1 MFADSDFFSWAHTLL
16 VQAPSKLVR
25 ILAVTS
31 YDLLP
36 AGTGQMTLWNI
47 DEKKRKI
54 TNALDKIADRWGE
67 FTVTPGRMLSME
79 QKVLDRI
86 AFGRIRDLSGVQ

>member
-1 MFADSDFFSWAHTLL
+1 MFADSDFFHWAHTLL
-16 VQAPSKLVR
+16 VQAPQKPVR

-36 AGTGQMTLWNI
+36 QGSGQMTLWNT

-54 TNALDKIADRWGE
+54 TNALDKIADRFGE
-67 FTVTPGRMLSME
+67 FTVTPGRMLAME

-86 AFGRIRDLSGVQ
+86 AFGGVR